1 MPLRAA
7 ILKAIEDGAPT
18 RLKRDARSVIVNVP
32 PVDAF
37 VPIRC
42 IGGAGGWYFG
52 NLLWRMRGWVDRSLG
67 GVGMTRGRRD
77 SECLCIG
84 DVVDGWT
91 VTDYE
96 PNRRLRLSADL
107 KMPGR
112 GWLEFEVT
120 PLAGGAQSEILQT
133 ATFDP
138 RGLLGRAYWLM
149 LAPSH
154 ALIFRGLLRNIAS
167 RAAARGAVVP
177 FPSASEAATGSGFD
191 ATRLKKTRNT
201 NRKAGAR

>member
-1 MPLRAA
+1 MSLRAA
-7 ILKAIEDGAPT
+7 ILKAIDEGAPA
-18 RLKRDARSVIVNVP
+18 RLKRDARHVIVNVP

-52 NLLWRMRGWVDRSLG
+52 NILWRMRGWVDRSLG

-77 SECLCIG
+77 SECVSVG
-84 DVVDGWT
+84 DVIDGWT
-91 VTDYE
+91 VTEYE
-96 PNRRLRLSADL
+96 PSHRLRLAADL

-120 PLAGGAQSEILQT
+120 PLEGGARSEIRQT
-133 ATFDP
+133 AVFDP

-149 LAPSH
+149 LAPFH
-154 ALIFRGLLRNIAS
+154 MLIFRGLLRNIAS
-167 RAAARGAVVP
+167 RAAAHGA
-177 FPSASEAATGSGFD
+177 SSRSREDSGV
-191 ATRLKKTRNT
+191 R
-201 NRKAGAR
+201 